1 MPTDTKLN
9 QLIINQL
16 TQEQYD
22 EAKAAGTLSD
32 TELYI
37 TDSDDDAQ
45 VKSNLS
51 QIIDDSTTK
60 YPSNKA
66 VKDESSRITT
76 LMDTKFSN
84 CITEIPQ
91 DIKLEL
97 NNNNTIVLKKG
108 SIVYVPNGANFD
120 KVTITQDVSDS
131 ADSNRETMLFYRAG
145 QSVLEAMP
153 VDYCFSGPTAPTSFL
168 GGNYAVWYDTTN
180 NIIKLTGNGGTSWNT
195 GYCFPVCLAHETT
208 TTYSIS
214 QIFNGF
220 GYLGSTVYVL
230 PGVKGF
236 IPNGRN
242 ADGSLKSI
250 KIVQNSV
257 KIMTMASYM
266 AGRKHCPLEIFFNNE
281 LSGMQVDSN
290 QWGVVATLRDLP
302 RDKLYA
308 AYYCLE
314 DNFVH
319 YFNNTGVEGIDK
331 CLFAATFA
339 VGDDNKITSFTP
351 KTVFHAL
358 DYNDKSTISG
368 WSMPSDR
375 YINLTLGADGTTYV
389 APANGYFYVKKDF
402 AASGQ
407 YIWFKLY
414 NSTDTVMDIT
424 FWGSNNGF
432 IGGFISVSK
441 GSKVG
446 IHYNARGSTLS
457 FRFIYA
463 EGEPYNPVSSSGV
476 IVDTGGVKE
485 PKPGDFTPVA

>member
-37 TDSDDDAQ
+37 TDSDDEAQ

-76 LMDTKFSN
+76 LMDTKISN
-84 CITEIPQ
+84 CITYIPQ

-97 NNNNTIVLKKG
+97 NNGTLTLKAG
-108 SIVYVPNGANFD
+108 SKVYIPNGAGVFD
-120 KVTITQDVSDS
+120 VVTIASDIKYKYTYAPSSDS
-131 ADSNRETMLFYRAG
+131 FVMLFIN
-145 QSVLEAMP
+145 QSGTAFVNSRLEFA
-153 VDYCFSGPTAPTSFL
+153 CFSGETQPS
-168 GGNYAVWYDTTN
+168 GNYINWYKTN
-180 NIIKLTGNGGTSWNT
+180 ENRM
-195 GYCFPVCLAHETT
+195 
-208 TTYSIS
+208 YSIGNNATIEDS
-214 QIFNGF
+214 GFSFPIARVIQGSDGVTKSIDQVFNGF
-220 GYLGSTVYVL
+220 GYIGSTVFAL
-230 PGVKGF
+230 PGVKGL

-250 KIVQNSV
+250 EVVQNSV

-266 AGRKHCPLEIFFNNE
+266 AGRKHCPLELFFNNE
-281 LSGMQVDSN
+281 LGGMAIN
-290 QWGVVATLRDLP
+290 FNNWGVVATLKDLP

-308 AYYCLE
+308 AYHCLE

-319 YFNNTGVEGIDK
+319 YFNNTGVESIDK

-368 WSMPSDR
+368 WSMPSGRFID
-375 YINLTLGADGTTYV
+375 LTLGASGSNYT
-389 APANGYFYVKKDF
+389 APANGFFFVEKVTQAVGQFLIFNTANMEQESIAVNAANWVGGFVPIKKGGKCKIIYT
-402 AASGQ
+402 ASGA
-407 YIWFKLY
+407 
-414 NSTDTVMDIT
+414 
-424 FWGSNNGF
+424 
-432 IGGFISVSK
+432 
-441 GSKVG
+441 VG
-446 IHYNARGSTLS
+446 Y

-463 EGEPYNPVSSSGV
+463 EGENS
-476 IVDTGGVKE
+476 
-485 PKPGDFTPVA
+485 